1 MAKSMSLNAAAGLG
15 GMLKDGH
22 KSFSGV
28 HGAVLKNIE
37 AAKGIAEMV
46 QSSLGPNGMNK
57 LVINHLE
64 KTFVTSD
71 CATILSELE
80 VQHPAAKMLVLASQ
94 TQESEHGDNT
104 NFVMSFAGELLKN
117 AEELIKQGVHTAEI
131 VNGFQMALN
140 KTLEILPTLVVKS
153 VENMRNEDEVVAAIK
168 SVVGTKQYGQ
178 EEFLARLIANACI
191 TTFSANTSVKP
202 RLNVDSVRMA
212 KLRGGNTL
220 GSTTV
225 KGMVILR
232 DAESQ
237 VKRAEK
243 CKVAVFGCGIE
254 ASSAEAKSTV
264 LLKSADELLNY
275 NKSEEA
281 SLDKLIGSIAAT
293 GAKVVIANGTV
304 SEMALHFLNKYNLM
318 VIKIM
323 SKFEIRR
330 ICGAVGATAVVK
342 LAPPTPEEM
351 GEVALLEVREIAQRK
366 VCILSQDLDEDTSV
380 ATIVLR
386 ASTENVMNDLERS
399 VDDGVCSVKTLCND
413 PRLLPGAGAVELELC
428 RQRKDYA
435 EEVKGLDQYAI
446 RKFGEAFDVVP
457 RTLTENS
464 GCDATVHLH
473 NLHQA
478 HADTSNPNSK
488 NMGFEIDEH
497 TPADSVTRGVYD
509 LYATKV
515 NALRL
520 AVDAAIT
527 VLRVDQIVMSK
538 PAGGPKAPKM

>member
-1 MAKSMSLNAAAGLG
+1 
-15 GMLKDGH
+15 MLKDGH

-80 VQHPAAKMLVLASQ
+80 VQHPAARMLVLASQ
-94 TQESEHGDNT
+94 TQETEHGDNT

-131 VNGFQMALN
+131 VNGFQMALK

-153 VENMRNEDEVVAAIK
+153 VSDMRNEDEVVEAIK

-178 EEFLARLIANACI
+178 EEFLSRLIANACI
-191 TTFSANTSVKP
+191 TTFSATASKP
-202 RLNVDSVRMA
+202 RLNVDSVRIA

-232 DAESQ
+232 DAESH

-243 CKVAVFGCGIE
+243 CKVAVFGVGIE

-264 LLKSADELLNY
+264 LLKNADELLNY

-281 SLDKLIGSIAAT
+281 ALDKLIGSIAAT
-293 GAKVVIANGTV
+293 GVKVVIANGTV

-342 LAPPTPEEM
+342 LAPPTPEEL

-428 RQRKDYA
+428 KQLKEYA
-435 EEVKGLDQYAI
+435 DEVKGLDQYAI

-478 HADTSNPNSK
+478 HSDTTNPNAK

-497 TPADSVTRGVYD
+497 VPVDSVGRGIFD

-538 PAGGPKAPKM
+538 PAGGPKVPK

>member
-37 AAKGIAEMV
+37 AAKAIAMMV

-94 TQESEHGDNT
+94 TQETEHGDNT

-117 AEELIKQGVHTAEI
+117 AEDLITQGVHTAEI
-131 VNGFQMALN
+131 VNGYQMALK

-153 VENMRNEDEVVAAIK
+153 VEDMRNEDEVVNAIK
-168 SVVGTKQYGQ
+168 SVVATKQYGQ

-191 TTFSANTSVKP
+191 TTFSATGKP

-232 DAESQ
+232 DAESH

-243 CKVAVFGCGIE
+243 CKVAVYGCGIE
-254 ASSAEAKSTV
+254 ASSSEAKSTV
-264 LLKSADELLNY
+264 LLKNAEELLNY

-293 GAKVVIANGTV
+293 GVKVVIANGTV

-330 ICGAVGATAVVK
+330 ICGAVGGTAIVK

-399 VDDGVCSVKTLCND
+399 VDDGVCSIKTLCND
-413 PRLLPGAGAVELELC
+413 PRLLAGAGAVELELC
-428 RQRKDYA
+428 MQLKKYA
-435 EEVKGLDQYAI
+435 DEVKGLDQYAI

-478 HADTSNPNSK
+478 HADTTNPNSK

-497 TPADSVTRGVYD
+497 VPADSVARGVYD

-538 PAGGPKAPKM
+538 PAGGPRAPKM

>member
-94 TQESEHGDNT
+94 TQETEHGDNT

-131 VNGFQMALN
+131 VNGFQMALK

-153 VENMRNEDEVVAAIK
+153 VSDMRNEDEVVEAIK

-178 EEFLARLIANACI
+178 EEFLSRLIANACI
-191 TTFSANTSVKP
+191 TTFSATAAKP
-202 RLNVDSVRMA
+202 RLNVDSVRIA

-232 DAESQ
+232 DAESH

-243 CKVAVFGCGIE
+243 CKVAVFGVGIE

-264 LLKSADELLNY
+264 LLKNADELLNY

-281 SLDKLIGSIAAT
+281 ALDKLIGSIAAT
-293 GAKVVIANGTV
+293 GVKVVIANGTV

-342 LAPPTPEEM
+342 LAPPTPEEL

-428 RQRKDYA
+428 KQLKEYA
-435 EEVKGLDQYAI
+435 DEVKGLDQYAI

-478 HADTSNPNSK
+478 HSDTTNPNAK

-497 TPADSVTRGVYD
+497 VPVDSVGRGIFD

-538 PAGGPKAPKM
+538 PAGGPKVPK

>member
-1 MAKSMSLNAAAGLG
+1 
-15 GMLKDGH
+15 
-22 KSFSGV
+22 
-28 HGAVLKNIE
+28 
-37 AAKGIAEMV
+37 
-46 QSSLGPNGMNK
+46 
-57 LVINHLE
+57 
-64 KTFVTSD
+64 
-71 CATILSELE
+71 
-80 VQHPAAKMLVLASQ
+80 
-94 TQESEHGDNT
+94 
-104 NFVMSFAGELLKN
+104 
-117 AEELIKQGVHTAEI
+117 
-131 VNGFQMALN
+131 
-140 KTLEILPTLVVKS
+140 
-153 VENMRNEDEVVAAIK
+153 MRNEDEVVEAIK

-178 EEFLARLIANACI
+178 EEFLSRLIANACI
-191 TTFSANTSVKP
+191 TTFSATASKP
-202 RLNVDSVRMA
+202 RLNVDSVRIA

-232 DAESQ
+232 DAESH

-243 CKVAVFGCGIE
+243 CKVAVFGVGIE

-264 LLKSADELLNY
+264 LLKNADELLNY

-281 SLDKLIGSIAAT
+281 ALDKLIGSIAAT
-293 GAKVVIANGTV
+293 GVKVVIANGTV

-342 LAPPTPEEM
+342 LAPPTPEEL

-428 RQRKDYA
+428 KQLKEYA
-435 EEVKGLDQYAI
+435 DEVKGLDQYAI

-478 HADTSNPNSK
+478 HSDTTNPNAK

-497 TPADSVTRGVYD
+497 VPVDSVGRGIFD

-538 PAGGPKAPKM
+538 PAGGPKVPK